1 MILVLTYYLFWQC
14 NTPELCLEL
23 LAEAAIEVT
32 GGLPYGA
39 KVALG
44 LFGSAMVL
52 AVGGG
57 GAYLTYKIIQC
68 RRDPTPTP
76 TDAEAPPQV
85 GGPPPPPETAAE
97 EDDDDNDSQGLLR
110 DEEDD
115 NDEDEDDGIDDDEED
130 DNDEDEEDDRI
141 DDDEDDNNE
150 DDNLEEDLGDGGE
163 ERGFF
168 GGFF

>member
-1 MILVLTYYLFWQC
+1 MEKRNKELIRVLIYYLFLQC
-14 NTPELCLEL
+14 NTPERCLEL
-23 LAEAAIEVT
+23 LAEAIEVT

-39 KVALG
+39 KGALY

-110 DEEDD
+110 D
-115 NDEDEDDGIDDDEED
+115 
-130 DNDEDEEDDRI
+130 
-141 DDDEDDNNE
+141 
-150 DDNLEEDLGDGGE
+150 
-163 ERGFF
+163 
-168 GGFF
+168 

>member
-1 MILVLTYYLFWQC
+1 MEKRNKELILVLIYYLFWQC

-44 LFGSAMVL
+44 LFGSAMVF

-97 EDDDDNDSQGLLR
+97 EDDDNDSQGLLR
-110 DEEDD
+110 D
-115 NDEDEDDGIDDDEED
+115 NDEED
-130 DNDEDEEDDRI
+130 DNDEDEEDDGI
-141 DDDEDDNNE
+141 DDDEE

-163 ERGFF
+163 ERGYFGRFF
-168 GGFF
+168 

>member
-1 MILVLTYYLFWQC
+1 MEKKLILVLIYYLFWQC

-44 LFGSAMVL
+44 LFGSAMVF

-68 RRDPTPTP
+68 RRDPTP

-97 EDDDDNDSQGLLR
+97 EDNDDDDNDSQGLLR
-110 DEEDD
+110 DNDEEDD

-130 DNDEDEEDDRI
+130 DN
-141 DDDEDDNNE
+141 
-150 DDNLEEDLGDGGE
+150 LEEDLGDGAE
-163 ERGFF
+163 ERGYFGRFF
-168 GGFF
+168 

>member
-1 MILVLTYYLFWQC
+1 MQC
-14 NTPELCLEL
+14 NTPERCLEL
-23 LAEAAIEVT
+23 LAEAIEVT

-39 KVALG
+39 KGALY

-97 EDDDDNDSQGLLR
+97 EDDDDDNDSQGLLR
-110 DEEDD
+110 D
-115 NDEDEDDGIDDDEED
+115 NDEED
-130 DNDEDEEDDRI
+130 DNDEDEEDDGI

-163 ERGFF
+163 EREYFGRFF
-168 GGFF
+168 